1 MFDKLFGWRK
11 ASKCKKLIGRV
22 QCRLKLLKNKRS
34 CIARQLREDL
44 GELLRDG
51 HLQVVF
57 DRVEQLFMDENLLAV
72 YELLDNYCEFIIINL
87 PYIRKNKD
95 CPNDINEAVST
106 LIYSSARLGDLPELL
121 LIRKLFAE
129 RYGQRFAAV
138 ALDLLPGNLVNRQ
151 IKKNLAIRSVSDD
164 VKYKLVDEITRSCF
178 QQGPLLLGYT
188 SEWQKQENEVIVDQV
203 SRDDVQNCDSKDE
216 QNTIQGSE
224 AAADTERK
232 VVSIDGS
239 SEAKKCLK
247 PDREFAGLGGKKWGR
262 AATSS
267 SESFG
272 KLQEEIVYLDDI
284 AEFESSL
291 SKDAYLQDQRLFMF
305 NSSLGSKT
313 QNSNAETKNGLK
325 MEKHESRVVKGEPR
339 KLRNGSAKKPT
350 RRSISREITSTTDIQ
365 TAIYY
370 GKSLQNYNGKTR
382 HHMKILV
389 KDSHRSYSADHES
402 IYEPCLFTFI
412 VYKRFDRET
421 SNANESDGGVASGEN
436 SSDSSENSDSW
447 KKKHNYQPPYVC
459 RAVTMPPERPK
470 ESVVLDSISR
480 SNSFPVQQPDH
491 VHPKLPDY
499 DEIAAKFLALK
510 REKIQN
516 KCHLQN
522 A

>member
-44 GELLRDG
+44 CELLRDG
-51 HLQVVF
+51 HHQVVF

-129 RYGQRFAAV
+129 RYGQKFAAV

-151 IKKNLAIRSVSDD
+151 IKENLAIRSVSDD

-188 SEWQKQENEVIVDQV
+188 SEWQKQEN
-203 SRDDVQNCDSKDE
+203 DVQNSDSKDE
-216 QNTIQGSE
+216 QKGSE
-224 AAADTERK
+224 AAAETERK

-239 SEAKKCLK
+239 SESKKWLK
-247 PDREFAGLGGKKWGR
+247 PAGEFPGLGEKKWGR

-267 SESFG
+267 PESFG
-272 KLQEEIVYLDDI
+272 KLQEEMVYLDDI
-284 AEFESSL
+284 AEFESSV

-305 NSSLGSKT
+305 NPSPDSKT
-313 QNSNAETKNGLK
+313 ETLNAETK
-325 MEKHESRVVKGEPR
+325 SRVVKGEPR
-339 KLRNGSAKKPT
+339 KLRNGSAKKLS
-350 RRSISREITSTTDIQ
+350 RRSVSREIRDIQ

-370 GKSLQNYNGKTR
+370 GKSFQNYNGKAR

-389 KDSHRSYSADHES
+389 KDRNRSSYSADQES

-412 VYKRFDRET
+412 VYKHFDR
-421 SNANESDGGVASGEN
+421 ESDGGVASGED
-436 SSDSSENSDSW
+436 SSDSSSAENIDSW
-447 KKKHNYQPPYVC
+447 KRKHKYQPPYVC

-470 ESVVLDSISR
+470 ESVVMDSITR

-522 A
+522 